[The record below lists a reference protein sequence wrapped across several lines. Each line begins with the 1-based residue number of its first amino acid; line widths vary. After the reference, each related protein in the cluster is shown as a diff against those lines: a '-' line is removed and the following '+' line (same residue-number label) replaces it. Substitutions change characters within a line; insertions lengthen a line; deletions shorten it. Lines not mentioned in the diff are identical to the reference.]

1 MPPSV
6 DDVYWYKGI
15 GDVASSVPPSSNLQ
29 GRVGRTTICKM
40 EILSHELRARASPS
54 QICAAPEVDG
64 HRSVRGQISR
74 RAGCAVW
81 NWKSKI

>member
-6 DDVYWYKGI
+6 DDVYWYQAI
-15 GDVASSVPPSSNLQ
+15 GDVVVPPSSNLQ

-40 EILSHELRARASPS
+40 EILSHVLRA
-54 QICAAPEVDG
+54 
-64 HRSVRGQISR
+64 HRISFTNLR
-74 RAGCAVW
+74 RAGSGRTICAWANQPPRCAVW